1 MANRVTI
8 RICGEDYS
16 LITEDSPEYT
26 QKVGSYVAEKMQEN
40 LSSSRVSRVDAAVLT
55 ALNIADEMFKV
66 RAADD
71 QLRAQVKSYLDE
83 ASKAKAEVSNLK
95 RENFRLQQ
103 KLDKAK

>member
-1 MANRVTI
+1 MANRVNVK
-8 RICGEDYS
+8 ICGEDYS

-26 QKVGSYVAEKMQEN
+26 QKVGAYVAEKMQEN
-40 LSSSRVSRVDAAVLT
+40 LSNRVSRVDAAVLT

-66 RAADD
+66 RAADE

-103 KLDKAK
+103 KLDKSK

>member
-1 MANRVTI
+1 MANRVNVK
-8 RICGEDYS
+8 ICGEDYS
-16 LITEDSPEYT
+16 LITEDSAEYT
-26 QKVGSYVAEKMQEN
+26 QKVGAYVAEKMQEN
-40 LSSSRVSRVDAAVLT
+40 LSNRVSRVDAAVLT

-66 RAADD
+66 RAADE

-103 KLDKAK
+103 KLDKSK